1 LTPAQITRTLRK
13 ILDRHCGALSATEV
27 VALTEAHNYIDRRDF
42 RDRYID
48 HIDGN
53 RRNNDPRNIRIVTA
67 PENLPVARRR
77 G

>member
-1 LTPAQITRTLRK
+1 MTPTQITRALRK
-13 ILDRHCGALSATEV
+13 ILDRHRGALSAAEV

-42 RDRYID
+42 RDRCID

>member
-1 LTPAQITRTLRK
+1 MTPAQITRTLRK
-13 ILDRHCGALSATEV
+13 ILDRHRGALSATEV

-53 RRNNDPRNIRIVTA
+53 SRNNNRRNIRIVTA
-67 PENLPVARRR
+67 PENLPVARERA
-77 G
+77 